1 MSTVIRPRKS
11 PGTLSTLSPKKSL
24 ICVLA
29 IVMAMPFVNP
39 TTTGRGM
46 NFTAVPR
53 PVAPSRTSSTPAISV
68 HMYRPSRPYFVTI
81 P

>member
-1 MSTVIRPRKS
+1 MRAANS
-11 PGTLSTLSPKKSL
+11 PGTLSMCSPKKSL

-29 IVMAMPFVNP
+29 MITAMPLVNP

-46 NFTAVPR
+46 NFTAFPR
-53 PVAPSRTSSTPAISV
+53 PVMPRNTSITPAISV
-68 HMYRPSRPYFVTI
+68 HMYRPSTPYFETI